1 VSRPAS
7 KATSWLGQAAVVG
20 IKALGRGA
28 CISPRQ
34 PKEIVIV
41 PGGHFDAYVK
51 SFEVFS
57 GHARDWFTRYLAT

>member
-1 VSRPAS
+1 MWGSRRSAGEH
-7 KATSWLGQAAVVG
+7 AYL
-20 IKALGRGA
+20 
-28 CISPRQ
+28 PRQ

-57 GHARDWFTRYLAT
+57 GHARDWFIRYLAA